1 VGADHGRRREP
12 PLTVRPL
19 GIGIASW
26 LVLGILAFVDVKYN
40 HAAALHG
47 LGDLAKSIL
56 PSVSAGK

>member
-1 VGADHGRRREP
+1 VEV
-12 PLTVRPL
+12 LTVRPL